1 MRVAREHPRVA
12 ILVGWSVLALLL
24 VGALVGAGVSAGGE
38 WEAAEGAQRDARVAR
53 ERALEE
59 AVAADELESRLGGAR
74 RQLAQLRRELGDAR
88 RQTPGPRRRAKRS
101 RR

>member
-1 MRVAREHPRVA
+1 M
-12 ILVGWSVLALLL
+12 LALLL

-38 WEAAEGAQRDARVAR
+38 REGAEGAQRETRLAR

-88 RQTPGPRRRAKRS
+88 RQTPGPRPRAKRS

>member
-38 WEAAEGAQRDARVAR
+38 REGAEGAQRETRLAR

-88 RQTPGPRRRAKRS
+88 RQTPGPRPRAKRS

>member
-1 MRVAREHPRVA
+1 VRVAREHPRVA

-24 VGALVGAGVSAGGE
+24 VGALVGVGVSAGGE
-38 WEAAEGAQRDARVAR
+38 REGAEGAQRETRLAR

-88 RQTPGPRRRAKRS
+88 RQTPGPRPRAKRS